1 MKLPSGLEITSAMR
15 VIPNGAGSEV
25 IFTLFQTANMSDDRF
40 VEDARLVENDLC
52 VLRRIVES
60 P

>member
-1 MKLPSGLEITSAMR
+1 MR